1 LYQKLVVWL
10 LPSRFKPLPLKTTP
24 KNYSISGY
32 QIAPKISYLFSK
44 VRLGYILRTTKQSDR
59 IQKHC
64 CKIDLAHP
72 FPMREKKIT
81 VNLYQNKF
89 NGDPFSSVGF
99 QMLEGLQQAETSHGD
114 YWPKHN
120 AIHGYQSLSGTK
132 SEFSNT
138 IHGNVQLRPTF
149 K

>member
-1 LYQKLVVWL
+1 VTYTLHSKSSKSLLSVGSQESKFPSITIRAFVSKSWLFGFYQVDSNL
-10 LPSRFKPLPLKTTP
+10 LPLKTTP

-72 FPMREKKIT
+72 FPYGKK
-81 VNLYQNKF
+81 K
-89 NGDPFSSVGF
+89 
-99 QMLEGLQQAETSHGD
+99 
-114 YWPKHN
+114 
-120 AIHGYQSLSGTK
+120 
-132 SEFSNT
+132 
-138 IHGNVQLRPTF
+138 
-149 K
+149 